1 MDTQG
6 DRGAL
11 DLNTVKNFTHQ
22 LLTVSVEVQAIL
34 HNYHLTYRVSRSV
47 TITEYSTEILNPRI
61 C

>member
-1 MDTQG
+1 
-6 DRGAL
+6 
-11 DLNTVKNFTHQ
+11 LNTVKNFTHQ